1 MITIQHSIDI
11 LRCCDRILYVYA
23 CVYRGRCL
31 QLHRLLVFASRGPK
45 SMGSVNELRSRNN
58 PSRGSEDQNHQKL
71 KLNKRALTS
80 GEFGP

>member
-1 MITIQHSIDI
+1 MTCVSPKFMPK
-11 LRCCDRILYVYA
+11 VYA

-31 QLHRLLVFASRGPK
+31 QLHQLLVFASRGPK
-45 SMGSVNELRSRNN
+45 SMGSVNELGPRNN
-58 PSRGSEDQNHQKL
+58 PSRGSEGQNHQKL